1 LGRGARS
8 RCEQSPR
15 GYGEQHQTAERSE

>member
-8 RCEQSPR
+8 RREQSPR